1 MRAAAGEKGRQRKRE
16 CPAAARPLCSTA
28 ALYRPRPA
36 EAGARQHLL
45 DQPARLRQHLVVAA
59 CRRTQDELG
68 DPGIDVGGDPL
79 DDGTRVADREM
90 ELRVTSGALT
100 ISLEQARE
108 AGLVGPAEAE
118 RDAGAVMV
126 VVDRAPLGGSRGANG
141 GDDRRHLSP

>member
-79 DDGTRVADREM
+79 DDGARVADREIM
-90 ELRVTSGALT
+90 QRVASGAFS
-100 ISLEQARE
+100 ISFEQAAE
-108 AGLVGPAEAE
+108 TGLVRPAEAK
-118 RDAGAVMV
+118 RDAGAVMIV
-126 VVDRAPLGGSRGANG
+126 V
-141 GDDRRHLSP
+141 